1 MQMEKL
7 AAALST
13 SITGLTAAEEV
24 GQPEQELAAD
34 LGSSA
39 LIEIVEAARERIAN
53 TAACRCDVFVSQS
66 ISQKWIKADKVVK
79 KIPTGPTLLYR

>member
-53 TAACRCDVFVSQS
+53 TAGLPLRCVRIS
-66 ISQKWIKADKVVK
+66 IDFSEMDQ
-79 KIPTGPTLLYR
+79 GR